1 MNLELLEQAGIVID
15 SLRATGGGARSGA
28 WLQIKADVLGKPIDT
43 LNVDEAGTVGS
54 LMLAGLATGEYASL
68 EQAAGLVHTVRRLE
82 PAENRDRYAPIYA
95 RYRRVYDAMRTIY
108 AD

>member
-1 MNLELLEQAGIVID
+1 MPSTAAGHRRGAGRARGSKQSGCAGQA
-15 SLRATGGGARSGA
+15 
-28 WLQIKADVLGKPIDT
+28 IDT

-95 RYRRVYDAMRTIY
+95 RYRRVYDAMRTVY

>member
-1 MNLELLEQAGIVID
+1 
-15 SLRATGGGARSGA
+15 
-28 WLQIKADVLGKPIDT
+28 
-43 LNVDEAGTVGS
+43 
-54 LMLAGLATGEYASL
+54 MLAGLATGEYASL

>member
-1 MNLELLEQAGIVID
+1 M
-15 SLRATGGGARSGA
+15 SR
-28 WLQIKADVLGKPIDT
+28 
-43 LNVDEAGTVGS
+43 
-54 LMLAGLATGEYASL
+54 M
-68 EQAAGLVHTVRRLE
+68 QAAGLVHTVRRLE